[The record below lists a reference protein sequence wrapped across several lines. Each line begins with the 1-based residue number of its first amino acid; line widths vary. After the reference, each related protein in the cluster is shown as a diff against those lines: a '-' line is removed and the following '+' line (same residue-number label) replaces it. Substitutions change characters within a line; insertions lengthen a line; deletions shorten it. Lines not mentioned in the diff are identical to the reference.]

1 MVFFTL
7 TVDFLVEALLTLAAG
22 AEAALGAAAGAVVTD
37 ALEPEEVEAV
47 EREALS
53 LVTAFSR

>member
-7 TVDFLVEALLTLAAG
+7 TVDFLAEALLLTFAAG
-22 AEAALGAAAGAVVTD
+22 AEAVLAAGAVVTD
-37 ALEPEEVEAV
+37 ALDPEEVEAD